1 MSAIRD
7 LTFRRWVCLQ
17 TLEIKT
23 VTAALRQEKTVDSR
37 KKLDAKANKL
47 DTTGGNE
54 TKRPLSLMNEI
65 KHLPTVQ
72 TRKKSH
78 SKVNC
83 GALC

>member
-1 MSAIRD
+1 MGVFTNVGNQNSDSRTPA
-7 LTFRRWVCLQ
+7 V
-17 TLEIKT
+17 
-23 VTAALRQEKTVDSR
+23 KTVDSR

-54 TKRPLSLMNEI
+54 TKRQLSLMNEI
-65 KHLPTVQ
+65 KHFPTVQ
-72 TRKKSH
+72 TRKKNH